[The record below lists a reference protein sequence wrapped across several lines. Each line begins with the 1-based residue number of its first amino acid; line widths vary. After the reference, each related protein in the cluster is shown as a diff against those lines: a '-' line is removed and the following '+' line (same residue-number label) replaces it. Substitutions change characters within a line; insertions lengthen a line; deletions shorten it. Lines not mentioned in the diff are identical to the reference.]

1 VLRSA
6 RVSQDDWLGTGMSE
20 ILKIENS
27 NLEFVLEYSTRLLL
41 AGRVVSFP
49 TDTYYALGADPL
61 NLAAINDVFRLK
73 RRASGRPLPLLVAS
87 IDQAA
92 DLTQDPPHLFF
103 RLAEKFWPGPLTIVV
118 PASQQL
124 PLKVTAN
131 TGKVGLRWPKSP
143 VAVALI
149 AAAGRP
155 LTGTSANITE
165 NPPCNTAD
173 EVNQQLGENLPLIID
188 GGTAKGGM
196 ASTVVEL
203 TEDGGRIIREGPVTE
218 SDLKEFFG

>member
-1 VLRSA
+1 
-6 RVSQDDWLGTGMSE
+6 MSE

-61 NLAAINDVFRLK
+61 NLAAINEVFRLK

-92 DLTQDPPHLFF
+92 DLTDDPPHLFF

-118 PASQQL
+118 PASRQL

-131 TGKVGLRWPKSP
+131 TGKVGLRWPKNP

-173 EVNQQLGENLPLIID
+173 EVNQQLGQNLPLIID
-188 GGTAKGGM
+188 GGTAKGGL

-203 TEDGGRIIREGPVTE
+203 TEDGGRIVRHGPVTE

>member
-1 VLRSA
+1 
-6 RVSQDDWLGTGMSE
+6 MSE

>member
-1 VLRSA
+1 
-6 RVSQDDWLGTGMSE
+6 MSE
-20 ILKIENS
+20 ILKIGNS

-61 NLAAINDVFRLK
+61 NLAAINEVFRLK

-92 DLTQDPPHLFF
+92 DLTDDPPHLFF

-118 PASQQL
+118 PASRQL

-131 TGKVGLRWPKSP
+131 TGKVGLRWPKNP
-143 VAVALI
+143 LAVALI

-173 EVNQQLGENLPLIID
+173 EVNQQLGQNLPLIID
-188 GGTAKGGM
+188 GGAAKGGL

-203 TEDGGRIIREGPVTE
+203 IEDGGRIVRHGPVTE

>member
-1 VLRSA
+1 
-6 RVSQDDWLGTGMSE
+6 MSE
-20 ILKIENS
+20 ILKVENT
-27 NLEFVLEYSTRLLL
+27 NLEFLLEYSTRLLL

-61 NLAAINDVFRLK
+61 NLAAINEVFRLK

-92 DLTQDPPHLFF
+92 DLTDDPPRLFF
-103 RLAEKFWPGPLTIVV
+103 QLAEKFWPGPLTIVV
-118 PASQQL
+118 PASRQL

-131 TGKVGLRWPKSP
+131 TGKVGLRWPKNP
-143 VAVALI
+143 LAVALI

-173 EVNQQLGENLPLIID
+173 EVNQQLGQNLPLIID
-188 GGTAKGGM
+188 GGTAKGGL

-203 TEDGGRIIREGPVTE
+203 TEAGGRIVRHGPVTE

>member
-1 VLRSA
+1 
-6 RVSQDDWLGTGMSE
+6 MSE
-20 ILKIENS
+20 ILKVETT
-27 NLEFVLEYSTRLLL
+27 NLDFLLEYSVRLLL

-61 NLAAINDVFRLK
+61 NLAAINEVFRLK

-87 IDQAA
+87 IDQGA
-92 DLTQDPPHLFF
+92 DLTDDPPRLFF
-103 RLAEKFWPGPLTIVV
+103 KLAEKFWPGPLTIVAR
-118 PASQQL
+118 ASRQL

-131 TGKVGLRWPKSP
+131 TGKVGLRWPKSSI
-143 VAVALI
+143 AVALI

-165 NPPCNTAD
+165 HPACNTAE
-173 EVNQQLGENLPLIID
+173 EVHQQLGDNLPLIID

-203 TEDGGRIIREGPVTE
+203 TDDGGRIIRHGPVTE

>member
-1 VLRSA
+1 
-6 RVSQDDWLGTGMSE
+6 MSE
-20 ILKIENS
+20 ILKIEKS

-61 NLAAINDVFRLK
+61 NLAAINEVFRLK

-92 DLTQDPPHLFF
+92 DLTDDPPRLFF
-103 RLAEKFWPGPLTIVV
+103 KLAEKFWPGPLTIVV
-118 PASQQL
+118 PASRQL

-131 TGKVGLRWPKSP
+131 TGKVGLRWPKNP
-143 VAVALI
+143 LAVALI

-173 EVNQQLGENLPLIID
+173 EVNQQLGQNLPLIID
-188 GGTAKGGM
+188 GGTAKGGL

-203 TEDGGRIIREGPVTE
+203 TEDGGRIVRHGPVTE